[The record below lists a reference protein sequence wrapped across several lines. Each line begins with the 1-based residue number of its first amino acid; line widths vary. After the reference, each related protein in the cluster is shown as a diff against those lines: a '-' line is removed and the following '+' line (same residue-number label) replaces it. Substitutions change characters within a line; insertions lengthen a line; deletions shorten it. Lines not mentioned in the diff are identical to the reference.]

1 MQGNLQLFC
10 KKNEDFFMKKNLAV
24 LEGLFEGAD
33 TFPFFTFLLY
43 LFGSLKIIAYLCK
56 QQQ

>member
-1 MQGNLQLFC
+1 MKL
-10 KKNEDFFMKKNLAV
+10 FMKKNLAV